1 MAAPADA
8 HAGPGDGQGIAHVQY
23 TFSAHRAVVVVDTK
37 PGRVKVVAL
46 DTARDVG
53 RALHLQAVIGQ
64 TQDEP
69 AHGMELALMEDVIV
83 TDARAIRQATGMAL
97 SRLPIRPEHLR
108 GC

>member
-1 MAAPADA
+1 M
-8 HAGPGDGQGIAHVQY
+8 QY

-46 DTARDVG
+46 DTAQDVG